1 MENREALTVKNNTK
15 VKLTIAIISTILV
28 LAATI
33 TLLIRYFKFYWFKK
47 EIYNVDVNITREVN
61 QANFY
66 TEKKTV
72 NTRIALEEGSYEEQ
86 NYEVNTNFMV
96 YFKDKTQLKEND
108 YLNKAS
114 IVILKSKMT

>member
-61 QANFY
+61 QSNFY

-96 YFKDKTQLKEND
+96 YFKDKTQYSYIKIEND
-108 YLNKAS
+108 FK
-114 IVILKSKMT
+114 